1 MHHVPQPKDQ
11 ARILTAALQDLG
23 LELPHQQALEVAAKM
38 MGYKDWQT
46 HSAALKIEQAAKPTP
61 AVVAAPTVLPGPE
74 DGDIYEALV
83 TVDQTMSARIRVRAE
98 DPEQARELLRE
109 AAAAQYPRG
118 FEVDEGNYRGVSDY
132 YLADPDAL
140 ENLSE
145 PVMDD
150 GSCDHWAKA
159 TWEDADHRYEV
170 EMSRDEPDN
179 SDEEAQAAVSLILRL
194 HRGGKTLEQPGTLE
208 VHGDLRDYLQDMLDE
223 YEFNDLFG
231 KMRLHWLKAQ
241 YKVTR

>member
-11 ARILTAALQDLG
+11 AHILTAALRELG
-23 LELPHQQALEVAAKM
+23 LELPQQQALEVTAKM

-46 HSAALKIEQAAKPTP
+46 HSAAFKTEQAAKPASMPIPRSP
-61 AVVAAPTVLPGPE
+61 ALMGPE

-98 DPEQARELLRE
+98 DPDQARELLRE
-109 AAAAQYPRG
+109 AAAAQYPQG

-145 PVMDD
+145 PVLDD

-179 SDEEAQAAVSLILRL
+179 SDEDTQAAVSLMLRL

-208 VHGDLRDYLQDMLDE
+208 VHGDLRDYLQEMLDD

-241 YKVTR
+241 YKVSR